1 MIKLKKTYVIAE
13 AGVNHNNKISFAF
26 KLIEAAKKAGAD
38 AIKFQV
44 FKTENYVAKNA
55 PLAKYQKKN
64 TSIDNQFNL
73 IKDLELS
80 EDKIN
85 KIIKYC
91 KLKKITFLA
100 SAFDTWGVKFLKKK
114 KIKTFKIPSGEINN
128 FNYLE
133 EVSQAAKHIILSTGM
148 STQYEVHAAVKFLF
162 KKKFNKK
169 NITILQ
175 CNTEYPTPYKDL
187 NLNVIKNFK
196 KKLKVNVGLSDHS
209 LGDVAP
215 IMAVTLGASVIEKHI
230 TLNKN
235 LIGPDHK
242 ASMEPIDFANMV
254 KKIRIAE
261 TALGTFEK
269 KPTKSEK
276 KNISI
281 ARKSI
286 YAARFIKKGQIF
298 TKKNIILKRPA
309 TGINAGEYNNI
320 LGKKA
325 IRDFEIDNLI
335 KI

>member
-1 MIKLKKTYVIAE
+1 M
-13 AGVNHNNKISFAF
+13 
-26 KLIEAAKKAGAD
+26 
-38 AIKFQV
+38 
-44 FKTENYVAKNA
+44 
-55 PLAKYQKKN
+55 
-64 TSIDNQFNL
+64 
-73 IKDLELS
+73 
-80 EDKIN
+80 
-85 KIIKYC
+85 
-91 KLKKITFLA
+91 
-100 SAFDTWGVKFLKKK
+100 
-114 KIKTFKIPSGEINN
+114 
-128 FNYLE
+128 
-133 EVSQAAKHIILSTGM
+133 
-148 STQYEVHAAVKFLF
+148 
-162 KKKFNKK
+162 
-169 NITILQ
+169 Q

-196 KKLKVNVGLSDHS
+196 KKFKVNVGLSDHS

-242 ASMEPIDFANMV
+242 ASMEPIEFANMV

-261 TALGTFEK
+261 TALGTYEK

-286 YAARFIKKGQIF
+286 YAAKFIKKGQIF

-309 TGINAGEYNNI
+309 TGINAAEYNNV